1 MRKLVSK
8 ALVTSTLFLTSANLA
23 AAAVTV
29 EDVSGIGG
37 AGQSDLISFVKETLN
52 VVIGLAALVA
62 VGILVYNGI
71 QYMIANG
78 DEGKI
83 EKATKGITWAIIGL
97 VIAFIA
103 ALIVNFVLTRILGQ

>member
-1 MRKLVSK
+1 MKKFINTLV
-8 ALVTSTLFLTSANLA
+8 ATSTVFLGSASFA
-23 AAAVTV
+23 MAQGS
-29 EDVSGIGG
+29 DVIDGLGLSG
-37 AGQSDLISFVKETLN
+37 DLITFIKQTLN
-52 VVIGLAALVA
+52 TIIGLGALVA
-62 VGILVYNGI
+62 VAILVFNGI

-97 VIAFIA
+97 VVTFIS